1 MPLVKI
7 VLKPL
12 AKSVLIPL
20 GLRAGASVTDAAT
33 HQKMFGSGCVGLWPS
48 ASFGFSKTNNF
59 NNF

>member
-7 VLKPL
+7 VLKPS

-33 HQKMFGSGCVGLWPS
+33 HKKMFGSGCVGL
-48 ASFGFSKTNNF
+48 
-59 NNF
+59 